1 MNNVISIY
9 STKGGVG
16 RSTISVLLANILF
29 FEFNQKV
36 TIIDANAP
44 QHCIFKSRKRELE
57 KLEEE
62 GYSENKQKTFNEIYS
77 KNTPYRIISTGI
89 NNIPEAILELKS
101 QDYYDFIFVDAND
114 RLEPQHLHKFLL
126 ELNYILIP
134 TSSDEFS
141 LDTAKELYDTI
152 YQEIKPISKN
162 FKDCQIL
169 FNRILGQ
176 NNLESEVLPMVEDKY
191 NVFSQYISKHR
202 LYETD
207 YRSTLF
213 PFSKKTKEG
222 NKLYLFAER
231 FLASLNEYVDA

>member
-9 STKGGVG
+9 NAKGGVG

-29 FEFNQKV
+29 FEFNLKV
-36 TIIDANAP
+36 AIIDANAP
-44 QHCIFKSRKRELE
+44 LHCIFKSRKREMDKIE
-57 KLEEE
+57 SGK
-62 GYSENKQKTFNEIYS
+62 SPENKLKAFNELYS
-77 KNTPYRIISTGI
+77 NRLPYQIISTGI

-101 QDYYDFIFVDAND
+101 QDYFDFIFVDASD
-114 RLEPQHLHKFLL
+114 RLQPQHLYKFLL
-126 ELNYILIP
+126 EVNYILIP
-134 TSSDEFS
+134 TSDDEFS
-141 LDTAKELYDTI
+141 LDTAKALHDTI
-152 YQEIKPISKN
+152 YQKIKPVSKN

-176 NNLESEVLPMVEDKY
+176 NILESQVLPTIENKY

-202 LYETD
+202 LYETE

-231 FLASLNEYVDA
+231 FIASLNEYTIA